1 MPFVIKIFGFIF
13 IVGATTLFGIT
24 LTQRLKLR
32 LSTLN
37 WFVGA
42 TEEIAEKIR
51 YSSAELPHIVRSIYE
66 YDTYLIVDE
75 PFRVTLKNT
84 GLDSDDKRVIEEFF
98 STLGMG
104 DSESQVK
111 RCEVY
116 KRQLL
121 RRLEHA
127 DKEFTEKSRLYTRL
141 GFLGGIGIVIMLI

>member
-1 MPFVIKIFGFIF
+1 MPFVIKILGFIF

-32 LSTLN
+32 LATLN

-51 YSSAELPHIVRSIYE
+51 YSSAELPHIVRSIYG

-127 DKEFTEKSRLYTRL
+127 DKEFHEKSRLYTRL
-141 GFLGGIGIVIMLI
+141 GFLGGIGIVIVLI

>member
-13 IVGATTLFGIT
+13 IVGATTLFGVT
-24 LTQRLKLR
+24 LTQALKQRLNA
-32 LSTLN
+32 LN
-37 WFVGA
+37 WFLGA

-51 YSSAELPHIVRSIYE
+51 YSSAELPHIVRSVYG
-66 YDTYLIVDE
+66 YDTYLSVDE
-75 PFRVTLKNT
+75 PFRVTIKNA
-84 GLDSDDKRVIEEFF
+84 GLNKDDIKVLEEFF

-104 DSESQVK
+104 DGESQVK

-121 RRLEHA
+121 RRCEQA
-127 DKEFTEKSRLYTRL
+127 DKEFSEKSRLYTRL